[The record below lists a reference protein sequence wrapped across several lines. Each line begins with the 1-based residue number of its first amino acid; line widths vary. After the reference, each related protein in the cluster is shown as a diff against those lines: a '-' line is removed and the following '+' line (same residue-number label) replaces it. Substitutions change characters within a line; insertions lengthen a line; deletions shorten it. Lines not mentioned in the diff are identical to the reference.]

1 MYTKLQPVPPDTVL
15 PAHRNV
21 GLVEQVEGEGEGGCG
36 PHELPVVDS
45 TYVEC
50 AIYFHRSGQLKYRVF
65 NMN

>member
-21 GLVEQVEGEGEGGCG
+21 GLAEQGEGEGGCG

-50 AIYFHRSGQLKYRVF
+50 AKYFHRSGHLNCRVF
-65 NMN
+65 YMN